1 MVKAVNSPG
10 KTKLAFTVL
19 IGASLVWLTFSLGQW
34 QTGRAD
40 EKQTLFDAQ
49 ARALAASPISPA
61 GSQIDLDNLSYRKIE
76 LQGRFDAKALIYI
89 DNRQVNGRPAVQVVQ
104 GFRPE
109 GADFLV
115 PVDRGLLLRNPAD
128 PRRAP
133 DMPLEAGEA
142 DETVKDLTKLNGTI
156 LPRFAQSA
164 ELRGALLGAADDVYK
179 EENNGFQVWS
189 NFSVLEFS
197 KHLNQPVSNFV
208 VTLQP
213 VAQTGDSPGEAPAET
228 RKVNG
233 FYHVAVPLQEQV
245 AKHKGYAFQWFTMS
259 AVLVLLTLFFVY
271 REFFRSEFYK
281 GNKP

>member
-34 QTGRAD
+34 QTGRAG
-40 EKQTLFDAQ
+40 EKQQLFDAQ
-49 ARALAASPISPA
+49 ALALAASPISPTD
-61 GSQIDLDNLSYRKIE
+61 SQIDLDNLSYRKIE
-76 LQGRFDAKALIYI
+76 LKGRFDAKALIYI

-109 GADFLV
+109 GADFLI

-133 DMPLEAGEA
+133 DMPVEARTA
-142 DETVKDLTKLNGTI
+142 DEGSTSLNGTI
-156 LPRFAQSA
+156 LPRYAQSA
-164 ELRGALLGAADDVYK
+164 ELRGALLGAASDIYK
-179 EENNGFQVWS
+179 EENSGFQVWS

-197 KHLNQPVSNFV
+197 RFLEQPVSNFV

-271 REFFRSEFYK
+271 REFYK

>member
-34 QTGRAD
+34 QTGRAG
-40 EKQTLFDAQ
+40 EKQQLFDAQ
-49 ARALAASPISPA
+49 ALALAASPISPTN
-61 GSQIDLDNLSYRKIE
+61 SQIDLDNLSYRKIE
-76 LQGRFDAKALIYI
+76 LKGRFDAKALIYI

-109 GADFLV
+109 GADFLI

-133 DMPLEAGEA
+133 DMPAEARV
-142 DETVKDLTKLNGTI
+142 DDVDDTNLNGTI

-164 ELRGALLGAADDVYK
+164 ELRGALLGAADDIYK
-179 EENNGFQVWS
+179 EENSGFQVWS

-197 KHLNQPVSNFV
+197 RFLEQPVSNFV

-271 REFFRSEFYK
+271 REFYK

>member
-19 IGASLVWLTFSLGQW
+19 IGAGLVWLTFSLGQW
-34 QTGRAD
+34 QTGRAQ
-40 EKQTLFDAQ
+40 EKQALFDVQ

-61 GSQIDLDNLSYRKIE
+61 SAQLDLDNLSYRKIE
-76 LQGRFDAKALIYI
+76 LRGTFDAKALIYI

-104 GFRPE
+104 GFQPE
-109 GADFLV
+109 GAGFLI
-115 PVDRGLLLRNPAD
+115 PVDRGLLLRDPAD

-133 DMPLEAGEA
+133 NMPSGSAGGGEPV
-142 DETVKDLTKLNGTI
+142 ELRGTI

-164 ELRGALLGAADDVYK
+164 ELRGLQLGSADEIYV
-179 EENNGFQVWS
+179 EESNGFQVWS
-189 NFSVLEFS
+189 NFSADKFAERAG
-197 KHLNQPVSNFV
+197 QAVSNFV

-213 VAQTGDSPGEAPAET
+213 VAQTTEVQAQAET
-228 RKVNG
+228 AQQVDG
-233 FYHVAVPLQEQV
+233 FYHVAVPLQAQV

-271 REFFRSEFYK
+271 REFYK
-281 GNKP
+281 GNKT